1 MLLAAL
7 IASSSTAEAQFYKQ
21 TDLVSDMAQRAAIT
35 DSMLVNPWGV
45 SMSPTSPFWVSNAG
59 TNTATLYA
67 VDGNTGA
74 VSKLALTVTIPA
86 SPSGQVFNPTL
97 DFPVTMGGASG
108 PARFLFAGLNG
119 SISGWNPNVPPP
131 LPPAT
136 TSTQAILGVP
146 GASGS
151 SYTGLAMAVRG
162 TDNFLY
168 AANNT
173 AGRIDVFDKNFAAV
187 SLPGSFA
194 DPNLP
199 AGASPFNI
207 VNMGGSLFVSYS
219 GPVGVINVFDP
230 DGNFVKRFA
239 TGGSLLNPWGM
250 TLAPAGFGMFG
261 GAVLVGNFNFGDP
274 SKGPGTI
281 SAFDAATGDFLGLLK
296 DAKGET
302 LSIDGL
308 WALTFGNGAQGG
320 AANTLYFT
328 AGIEKETHGL
338 FGSLSTCHAPAFSKT
353 SVSPAVL
360 WPPNHQF
367 VPVTVSYDAVD
378 DCDPNPVCTL
388 SVASSEG
395 DGRGSGSTSPDWQ
408 VIDAHHVE
416 LRAERA
422 GNGGGRVYTITASCS
437 DQVGFSTDSTF
448 TVTVPHD
455 NGKRAKP

>member
-1 MLLAAL
+1 
-7 IASSSTAEAQFYKQ
+7 
-21 TDLVSDMAQRAAIT
+21 
-35 DSMLVNPWGV
+35 
-45 SMSPTSPFWVSNAG
+45 MSATSPFWVSNAG

-74 VSKLALTVTIPA
+74 VSKLGLTVAIPA
-86 SPSGQVFNPTL
+86 SPSGQIFNPSL
-97 DFPVTMGGASG
+97 DFPVTMGGATEA
-108 PARFLFAGLNG
+108 ARFLFSGLNG

-146 GASGS
+146 PASGS

-162 TDNFLY
+162 TDRFLY

-173 AGRIDVFDKNFAAV
+173 AGQIDVFDRNFASV

-207 VNMGGSLFVSYS
+207 VNMGGNLFVTYS
-219 GPVGVINVFDP
+219 GPVGVVNVFDP

-239 TGGSLLNPWGM
+239 TDGSLHNPWGM
-250 TLAPAGFGMFG
+250 TVAPADFGIFG
-261 GAVLVGNFNFGDP
+261 GALLVGNFNFGDP
-274 SKGPGTI
+274 STGPGAI
-281 SAFDAATGDFLGLLK
+281 SAFDAGTGDFLGLLK
-296 DAKGET
+296 DANGDN

-308 WALTFGNGAQGG
+308 WSLTFGNGAQGG
-320 AANTLYFT
+320 AVNTLYFT

-338 FGSLSTCHAPAFSKT
+338 FGSLSACHAPVLSRT
-353 SVSPAVL
+353 SISPSVL

-367 VPVTVSYDAVD
+367 VPVTVNYEAVD
-378 DCDPNPVCTL
+378 DCDPTPVCTL
-388 SVASSEG
+388 SVTSNEG
-395 DGRGSGSTSPDWQ
+395 DGGGSGNSSPDWQ

-422 GNGGGRVYTITASCS
+422 GTGEGRVYTITASCS
-437 DQVGFSTDSTF
+437 DKVGFSKDAAF

-455 NGKRAKP
+455 NGKRSKP